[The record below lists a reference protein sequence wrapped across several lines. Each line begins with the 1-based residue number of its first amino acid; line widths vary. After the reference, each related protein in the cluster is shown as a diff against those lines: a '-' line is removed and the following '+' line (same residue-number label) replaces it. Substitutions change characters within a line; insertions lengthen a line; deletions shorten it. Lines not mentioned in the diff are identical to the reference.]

1 MEVFVLVTIVQPLTS
16 HNIELSLLRGK
27 PFQFSKEIFI
37 YSPTIAEI
45 EDFGEE
51 NFFSAINGLTLTQ
64 LEADAFLEN
73 RKLNVNLTAMQL
85 FFEFMRQESERTKT
99 ELVLELLT
107 HNKVVILPEYHCIIL
122 GTSDTDSSEISD
134 ENVITKD
141 DFYSFQNAIRKA
153 LGRAISV
160 EEDLSKITDP
170 KILAIKKKLR
180 QGEIARAKA
189 KIQQNSQNENC
200 AKITI
205 NDMILSIVVYTGLS
219 IDEVFSYSYFALC
232 NLYDRIRDKELY
244 NEETIFMSQGV
255 KIKNH
260 YNWMVTNINKGD
272 E

>member
-1 MEVFVLVTIVQPLTS
+1 MVTIVQPLTS

-27 PFQFSKEIFI
+27 PFQFSQEIFI

-45 EDFGEE
+45 EEFGEE
-51 NFFSAINGLTLTQ
+51 KFFSAINGLTLTQ

-73 RKLNVNLTAMQL
+73 RKLNINLTAMQL

-107 HNKVVILPEYHCIIL
+107 HNKVVILPEYYCIIL
-122 GTSDTDSSEISD
+122 GANDSDSNELSD

-153 LGRAISV
+153 LGRAISI
-160 EEDLSKITDP
+160 EEDLSTITDP

-189 KIQQNSQNENC
+189 KAQQNSQGENC
-200 AKITI
+200 AKITL
-205 NDMILSIVVYTGLS
+205 NDMILSIVVYTGLT

-260 YNWMVTNINKGD
+260 RNWMVTNINKGD